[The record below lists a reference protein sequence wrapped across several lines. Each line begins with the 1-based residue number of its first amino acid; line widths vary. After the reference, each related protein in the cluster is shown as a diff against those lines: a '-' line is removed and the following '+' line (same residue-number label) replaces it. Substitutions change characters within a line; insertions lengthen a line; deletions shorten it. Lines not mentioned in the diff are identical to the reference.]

1 MESIDDQDIG
11 TLSRVLRI
19 SQDKVS
25 AAPHPDAPETRL
37 VIRLELPGV
46 MGAPVVAAYLNVE
59 YYDIPASVRSGPVVH
74 YNSRDYAY
82 IDILGDLCLSVDQG
96 NVGEFVAGLAQRA
109 EDIAYVLDNPGIV
122 TPLRALSFEQAR
134 ANYERDKHGSSGGS
148 SGRPN
153 YGEFLRNIPPNHG
166 LNEVWARM
174 QADEEQGRG
183 KSRRQPAS
191 IAGRVTQFFHGL
203 GL

>member
-11 TLSRVLRI
+11 TLSWVLRI

-25 AAPHPDAPETRL
+25 AAPHPNAPETRL
-37 VIRLELPGV
+37 VIRLALPGV
-46 MGAPVVAAYLNVE
+46 MGAPAVAAYLNAE
-59 YYDIPASVRSGPVVH
+59 YYDVPTSVRSGPVVH
-74 YNSRDYAY
+74 PISEDHAY
-82 IDILGDLCLSVDQG
+82 IDIMGDLCLSVDQG

-122 TPLRALSFEQAR
+122 TPLRALPFEQAR
-134 ANYERDKHGSSGGS
+134 ANFERDKYSPSGGS
-148 SGRPN
+148 SARPN

-166 LNEVWARM
+166 LNEVWARV

-183 KSRRQPAS
+183 QSRRPPAS
-191 IAGRVTQFFHGL
+191 IVGRVTQFFQGL